1 MQNKPRSYKGN
12 YNSKRN
18 KSKDIMHNKEEP
30 SLLKIIYSLIEV
42 T

>member
-1 MQNKPRSYKGN
+1 MIILSGYKGN

-18 KSKDIMHNKEEP
+18 KSKDIVHNKEEP

>member
-1 MQNKPRSYKGN
+1 MLLSDYKGN

-30 SLLKIIYSLIEV
+30 SLLKIIYRLIEI